1 MNGDQLR
8 MARALLR
15 LTVRELAQAS
25 GVDKMAIVR
34 FEAGRNPHAATLA
47 KLQAALEER
56 GIVFIG
62 AVTTFHEPT
71 VAMRFGMKPPAAH
84 DGDDE
89 VADNGEVDP
98 SLSLRRIA
106 AMRDYWSVGARWF
119 TLRAAS
125 RNILLREMIL
135 ARSPNHKQ
143 V

>member
-15 LTVRELAQAS
+15 LTVRELAQAA

-34 FEAGRNPHAATLA
+34 FEAGRNPHAATLT
-47 KLQAALEER
+47 KLQGALEER

-71 VAMRFGMKPPAAH
+71 VAMRFGMKPPAAN
-84 DGDDE
+84 DGDDDTE
-89 VADNGEVDP
+89 EN
-98 SLSLRRIA
+98 SLTSPTLSPRRIA
-106 AMRDYWSVGARWF
+106 AMRDYWKVGARWL

-125 RNILLREMIL
+125 RKILHGR
-135 ARSPNHKQ
+135 
-143 V
+143 